1 MEFTLSQEEFSS
13 LIKVLSVLQEE
24 CSDCDIRKGLVR
36 QQTNSRTSVFYIN
49 LSTLLH
55 EQNIPIV
62 VLKQKL
68 ELFKCFEGSEVRF
81 SIGNDSYV
89 ISDSY
94 SSLKMDFAVLEYM
107 DNKFITQDE
116 FEKKTSLP
124 DENLL
129 LSISVSKL
137 ICERIKNI
145 SKVFNTNI
153 VVLDFVGETANL
165 VSRSSSKENYAK
177 FLTEIPLNK
186 NMTNIAGNLPL
197 TPFLIDADGDIQL
210 DVYAVRADRIITRNI
225 MAIDAIDIEVFS
237 RAQLGKGK

>member
-1 MEFTLSQEEFSS
+1 MKKLTEIQKE
-13 LIKVLSVLQEE
+13 
-24 CSDCDIRKGLVR
+24 DIHILLKTFFNEKGLVR

-116 FEKKTSLP
+116 FEKKTSGCIKTV
-124 DENLL
+124 
-129 LSISVSKL
+129 LS
-137 ICERIKNI
+137 
-145 SKVFNTNI
+145 
-153 VVLDFVGETANL
+153 GEA
-165 VSRSSSKENYAK
+165 RCM
-177 FLTEIPLNK
+177 I
-186 NMTNIAGNLPL
+186 G
-197 TPFLIDADGDIQL
+197 
-210 DVYAVRADRIITRNI
+210 
-225 MAIDAIDIEVFS
+225 
-237 RAQLGKGK
+237 